1 MDSRRDRHLGPR
13 CQLCDA
19 LAGHRAGSGVAG
31 EGETSEACDRCGPA
45 AGAAY
50 RVDRIGELC
59 LCGRCASRQWRALSV
74 LGRTF
79 WPVGVRALAPQASVA
94 LS

>member
-1 MDSRRDRHLGPR
+1 
-13 CQLCDA
+13 
-19 LAGHRAGSGVAG
+19 VAG

-50 RVDRIGELC
+50 GVGRIGELC
-59 LCGRCASRQWRALSV
+59 LCGRCAGRQWRALSV
-74 LGRTF
+74 RGWTF
-79 WPVGVRALAPQASVA
+79 WPVGVGALAPQASVA